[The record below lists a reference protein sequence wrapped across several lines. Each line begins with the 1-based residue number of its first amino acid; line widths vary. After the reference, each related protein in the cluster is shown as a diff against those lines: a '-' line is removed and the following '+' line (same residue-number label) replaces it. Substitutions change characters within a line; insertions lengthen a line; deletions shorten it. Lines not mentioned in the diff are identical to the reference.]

1 VTRFAGRRVVVCGG
15 SRGIGR
21 AIALAFAAEG
31 ARLSACAR
39 GQEGLDALAA
49 DIAATGASAPHV
61 SSCDLGVAAQI
72 ERYVDE
78 AAAALGGID
87 VLVNNASGFGAGD
100 DEGAW
105 EASMSVD
112 LLALVR
118 ASRAARPHLEAS
130 AGAIVNIASIS
141 GLRASRRTPAYAAAK
156 AAVINY
162 TASQAAE
169 LAPARVRVNCLAPG
183 SIEFTGG
190 MWERR
195 KRDQPQLYERT
206 LRSIP
211 FGRMGRPEEVA
222 AAALF
227 LASPAASWITG
238 QTLVVDGGQLLGA

>member
-1 VTRFAGRRVVVCGG
+1 MTRFSGRRVVVCGG

-31 ARLSACAR
+31 ARLSVCAR
-39 GQEGLDALAA
+39 GQAGLEALAA
-49 DIAATGASAPHV
+49 EIASRGAPAPHV
-61 SSCDLGVAAQI
+61 SSCDLGVGPEI
-72 ERYVDE
+72 ERYVAE

-100 DEGAW
+100 DEGGW
-105 EASMSVD
+105 EASIAVD

-118 ASRAARPHLEAS
+118 ASRAARPHLEAN
-130 AGAIVNIASIS
+130 AGAIVNISSIS
-141 GLRASRRTPAYAAAK
+141 GLRASRRTPAYAAVK

-162 TASQAAE
+162 TASQAAD

-183 SIEFTGG
+183 SIEFAGG
-190 MWERR
+190 VWDQR
-195 KRDQPQLYERT
+195 KRDQPELYHRT

-211 FGRMGRPEEVA
+211 FGRMGQPEEVA
-222 AAALF
+222 QAALF

-238 QTLVVDGGQLLGA
+238 QTIVVDGGQLLGA